1 MSNWSPGVNV
11 KAEVT
16 SATHGCNGN
25 AWMENHNTSKYIMTP
40 ADNHYYYFKY
50 ETIHHFQL
58 AR

>member
-40 ADNHYYYFKY
+40 ADNHY
-50 ETIHHFQL
+50 
-58 AR
+58 